1 LQNHPI
7 NWEREFFFQKNFL
20 FYNRIP
26 YNHYAERAVEIPIA
40 FDFLTHLS
48 DKTSILEVGNV
59 LLYYENSLSD
69 SIGIRSRR
77 IIDKFEVTMEV
88 DNVDLMD
95 LTSREKYHTIVSI
108 STVEHV
114 GQGLDPSGGYGER
127 EKVLDLEAPLKAVV
141 KIYDLLDLGGKAF
154 ITVPFGKLIDGGW
167 YVQFSSEYLRL
178 LTTKYGIPDSAI
190 SLSYLMRIAMER
202 SGDNPR
208 QLWVE
213 AKEEELSNVEYNV
226 GWVAAGA
233 IALIELTKISNTF
246 VLEMNVPPTLLV
258 YETPVLIGS
267 VYSTNFAFCNKPD
280 ANGVIYSD
288 RRGVVFHG
296 FYDDAPIGEY
306 ELSYSINVDMLC
318 DLVFDV
324 FVKGNGESILQSP
337 ISCSCVMQRTIKV
350 ISAQS
355 RIEFQLSNRSGD
367 KVKVDVQ
374 KFVFRRL
381 KSPVTYI
388 V

>member
-1 LQNHPI
+1 
-7 NWEREFFFQKNFL
+7 
-20 FYNRIP
+20 
-26 YNHYAERAVEIPIA
+26 
-40 FDFLTHLS
+40 
-48 DKTSILEVGNV
+48 
-59 LLYYENSLSD
+59 
-69 SIGIRSRR
+69 
-77 IIDKFEVTMEV
+77 MEV